1 MTKEDK
7 ARLEELLET
16 LSMKQRLFVEAYFK
30 TDYNSAA
37 AVREAGY
44 KCSDENAKK
53 IGWQLLKKPLIKEIF
68 ELRAKEK
75 IAAVSINEEFVIR
88 KLIRTIN
95 KAEEDNNLSAVL
107 RGLELAARNLGML
120 RDKTEITG
128 KDGEALKFEKVEN
141 DAADF
146 TRSILSIAKRGGA
159 RGGTSETTH

>member
-1 MTKEDK
+1 MNKQDKE
-7 ARLEELLET
+7 RLEELVSK

-30 TDYNSAA
+30 HDYNAA
-37 AVREAGY
+37 EAVREAGY
-44 KCSDENAKK
+44 KCTDDNARRV
-53 IGWQLLKKPLIKEIF
+53 GWDLLQKPLVKEVI

-75 IAAVSINEEFVIR
+75 LAAVSLSEEYVIR

-95 KAEEDNNLSAVL
+95 KAEEDNNLGAVL

-146 TRSILSIAKRGGA
+146 TRAILSIAKRGGA
-159 RGGTSETTH
+159 GSGASETSH

>member
-7 ARLEELLET
+7 ARLEELTLK

-30 TDYNSAA
+30 HDYNSAE

-44 KCSDENAKK
+44 KCTDDNARR
-53 IGWQLLKKPLIKEIF
+53 IGWQLLNNDSVKEVV

-75 IAAVSINEEFVIR
+75 LAAVSISEEFVIR

-95 KAEEDNNLSAVL
+95 KAEEDNNLGAVL

-128 KDGEALKFEKVEN
+128 KDGGAIEYQKIEEDVS
-141 DAADF
+141 DF
-146 TRSILSIAKRGGA
+146 TRSIETMSKRMNQNQ
-159 RGGTSETTH
+159 TLN